1 MCAAGQRYTRSVR
14 PTCDKTIVLPTVV
27 YSGVTSTHTHTHSR
41 TPSQHTR
48 EGNTHQMD
56 IAAVSRN
63 EQICPYRSCHK
74 RRQLDTHVGCL
85 LLRQLDAHVG
95 RLLQRPS
102 APPSQEKGGS
112 RIVVLYL
119 LRVSRH
125 LHESQLCPPC
135 GIGDSPKQAALLCSA
150 NVIAPQPQRQ
160 STPGD
165 NAQCRAGVGVGT
177 AQHALHAVGRTPPS
191 SCLRLGEPI
200 GVPLPS
206 IVGGPCALVVRILA
220 MRHLPIGQ
228 VP

>member
-1 MCAAGQRYTRSVR
+1 MQPVNGTRSVR

-74 RRQLDTHVGCL
+74 RRQRDTHVGCL

-150 NVIAPQPQRQ
+150 NIIASQPQRQ

-165 NAQCRAGVGVGT
+165 NDSVARGLEWGPHRMRCTLSAEHHRLLVSGWGSRLEYPCR
-177 AQHALHAVGRTPPS
+177 PS
-191 SCLRLGEPI
+191 
-200 GVPLPS
+200 
-206 IVGGPCALVVRILA
+206 
-220 MRHLPIGQ
+220 
-228 VP
+228 

>member
-63 EQICPYRSCHK
+63 EQIFPYRSCHK
-74 RRQLDTHVGCL
+74 RRQRDTHVGCL
-85 LLRQLDAHVG
+85 LLWQLDAHVG

-150 NVIAPQPQRQ
+150 NIIAPQPQRQ

-165 NAQCRAGVGVGT
+165 NDSVARGLEWEPHSMHCTLSAEHHRLLVSGWGSRLEYPCR
-177 AQHALHAVGRTPPS
+177 PS
-191 SCLRLGEPI
+191 
-200 GVPLPS
+200 
-206 IVGGPCALVVRILA
+206 
-220 MRHLPIGQ
+220 
-228 VP
+228 

>member
-1 MCAAGQRYTRSVR
+1 
-14 PTCDKTIVLPTVV
+14 
-27 YSGVTSTHTHTHSR
+27 
-41 TPSQHTR
+41 
-48 EGNTHQMD
+48 MD

-165 NAQCRAGVGVGT
+165 NDSVARGLEWEPHRMHCTLSAEHHRLLVSGWGSR
-177 AQHALHAVGRTPPS
+177 LEYPCCPS
-191 SCLRLGEPI
+191 
-200 GVPLPS
+200 
-206 IVGGPCALVVRILA
+206 
-220 MRHLPIGQ
+220 
-228 VP
+228 